1 MELTPEKPPTLLSHG
16 KLPYP
21 KGTFVVDDRTGRR
34 GELQGVIEERTK
46 EDDKLIS
53 RTAYLR
59 PRGGGVE
66 WEAPLNRIRLADDN
80 G

>member
-1 MELTPEKPPTLLSHG
+1 M
-16 KLPYP
+16 
-21 KGTFVVDDRTGRR
+21 DDRTGCK

-46 EDDKLIS
+46 KGDRLIS
-53 RTAYLR
+53 RTAYMR

>member
-1 MELTPEKPPTLLSHG
+1 MALTYEKPPTTLSHG

-21 KGTFVVDDRTGRR
+21 QGTLVEDAETGRTG
-34 GELQGVIEERTK
+34 ELRGVIEERTK
-46 EDDKLIS
+46 EDNRLLS
-53 RTAYLR
+53 RTAFMR

-66 WEAPLNRIRLADDN
+66 WETPLNRIRPADEN